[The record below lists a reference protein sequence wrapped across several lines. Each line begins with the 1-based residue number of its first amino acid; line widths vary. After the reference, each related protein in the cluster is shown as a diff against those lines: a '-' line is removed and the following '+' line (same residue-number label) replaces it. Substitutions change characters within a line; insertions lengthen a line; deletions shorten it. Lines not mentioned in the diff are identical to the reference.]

1 MVFKKILKLITC
13 KSSCISNCS
22 YNNNEFDN
30 RHLDRKLND
39 YKLKN
44 KDIESIMMIL
54 QKRELKE
61 RQTYI

>member
-1 MVFKKILKLITC
+1 MVLKKILKLISC
-13 KSSCISNCS
+13 KYSCVSNCS
-22 YNNNEFDN
+22 YNNKEFDN
-30 RHLDRKLND
+30 KHLDRKLND

-44 KDIESIMMIL
+44 KDIETIMMIL